1 MRGNKWHL
9 LVLGT
14 GGSTTHKTGKVP
26 VSMKKVRE
34 RHVIESDR
42 RGCHRQ
48 SVPEK
53 PQRRSPELKSE

>member
-26 VSMKKVRE
+26 VSVKKVRE
-34 RHVIESDR
+34 RHVIESD
-42 RGCHRQ
+42 
-48 SVPEK
+48 
-53 PQRRSPELKSE
+53 